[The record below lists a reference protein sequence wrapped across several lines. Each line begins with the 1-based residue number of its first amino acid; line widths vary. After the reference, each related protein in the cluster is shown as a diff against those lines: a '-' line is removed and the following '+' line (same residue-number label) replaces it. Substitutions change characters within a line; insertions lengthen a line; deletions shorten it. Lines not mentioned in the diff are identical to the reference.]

1 MKWML
6 LALTVLLASC
16 TTVTKMGPGSVVV
29 KEQLVAKLDSAWNR
43 IDVLNRGKAELW
55 TTDGMTLDNLAF
67 YVGVA
72 EGEELAPMT
81 NRQEKQQ
88 VRFRTSMQAHEIVE
102 LYGALASEG
111 GNSFKLDKLT
121 PSTFLNGDGFRF
133 EFTLLRKT
141 DEVELKGLAYGAVR
155 AGKLHL
161 MVFRAPRLHYFSRHL
176 ARVEAIARTLKLQG
190 QG

>member
-16 TTVTKMGPGSVVV
+16 TTVTKMGPGGVVV

-43 IDVLNRGKAELW
+43 IDILNRGKSELW
-55 TTDGMTLDNLAF
+55 TTDGVTLDNLAF

-72 EGEELAPMT
+72 EGEELAPMA
-81 NRQEKQQ
+81 NRQEKQKI
-88 VRFRTSMQAHEIVE
+88 RFRTSMQAHEIVE
-102 LYGALASEG
+102 LYGALASDG

-121 PSTFLNGDGFRF
+121 PATFLDSDGFRF

-141 DEVELKGLAYGAVR
+141 DEVELKGLAYGAIR
-155 AGKLHL
+155 GNKLHL
-161 MVFRAPRLHYFSRHL
+161 MVFRAPKVHYFNRHL
-176 ARVEAIARTLKLQG
+176 DRVESIARTLRLQG